1 MNSDHSYEQ
10 NNSMNVRKELWAVLQ
25 LISSNIITIYI
36 DNCILVK
43 EVYPYL
49 SRSSRANSDYG
60 FKAYLILFFIR
71 WLFLT
76 GKIQLVNT
84 LCSKVSSKNLHKL
97 ISNFVFKKS
106 LEQVYYD
113 I

>member
-1 MNSDHSYEQ
+1 MNSNHSYEQ
-10 NNSMNVRKELWAVLQ
+10 NHSMNVRKELWAILQ
-25 LISSNIITIYI
+25 LILRNIITIYI
-36 DNCILVK
+36 NNCILAK
-43 EVYPYL
+43 EVYYNL
-49 SRSSRANSDYG
+49 SRSYRANSDYG
-60 FKAYLILFFIR
+60 FRAYLILFFIR

-84 LCSKVSSKNLHKL
+84 LCAKVSSKNLHKL

>member
-1 MNSDHSYEQ
+1 MNSNHSYEQ
-10 NNSMNVRKELWAVLQ
+10 NHSMNVRKELWEILQ
-25 LISSNIITIYI
+25 FILNNIITIYI
-36 DNCILVK
+36 KNCILVK

-49 SRSSRANSDYG
+49 SRSYRANSDYG
-60 FKAYLILFFIR
+60 FRTHLILLFLR

-97 ISNFVFKKS
+97 ISNFVFKES
-106 LEQVYYD
+106 LGASLL
-113 I
+113 

>member
-1 MNSDHSYEQ
+1 MNSKHSYEQ
-10 NNSMNVRKELWAVLQ
+10 NNSMNVWKEFWAILQ
-25 LISSNIITIYI
+25 LIPRNIITIYI
-36 DNCILVK
+36 ANCILVK
-43 EVYPYL
+43 EVCPYL
-49 SRSSRANSDYG
+49 SRSYRANSDYG
-60 FKAYLILFFIR
+60 FRAYLILFFIR

-84 LCSKVSSKNLHKL
+84 LCAKVSSKNLHKL
-97 ISNFVFKKS
+97 VSNFVFKKS

>member
-1 MNSDHSYEQ
+1 MNSDLIYEQ
-10 NNSMNVRKELWAVLQ
+10 NNSMNVRKEFCAILQ
-25 LISSNIITIYI
+25 LTPRNIITIYI
-36 DNCILVK
+36 NNCILVK

-49 SRSSRANSDYG
+49 SRSYRANSDYG
-60 FKAYLILFFIR
+60 FRTHLILLFLR

-84 LCSKVSSKNLHKL
+84 LCCEVSSKDLYKL
-97 ISNFVFKKS
+97 ISNFVFKES
-106 LEQVYYD
+106 LGASL

>member
-1 MNSDHSYEQ
+1 MNSKHSYEQ
-10 NNSMNVRKELWAVLQ
+10 NNSMNVRKEFWAILQ
-25 LISSNIITIYI
+25 LIPRNIITIYI

-49 SRSSRANSDYG
+49 SRSYRANSDYG
-60 FKAYLILFFIR
+60 FRTYLILLFLR

-84 LCSKVSSKNLHKL
+84 IYSKVSYKNLHKL
-97 ISNFVFKKS
+97 ISNFVFKES
-106 LEQVYYD
+106 LGASLL
-113 I
+113 

>member
-10 NNSMNVRKELWAVLQ
+10 NNMNVRKELWTILQ
-25 LISSNIITIYI
+25 LILSNIITIYI
-36 DNCILVK
+36 NNCILVK
-43 EVYPYL
+43 EVYSYL
-49 SRSSRANSDYG
+49 GRSCSANSDYG
-60 FKAYLILFFIR
+60 FRLYLVLLFLP

-97 ISNFVFKKS
+97 ISNFVFKES
-106 LEQVYYD
+106 LGASLL
-113 I
+113 

>member
-10 NNSMNVRKELWAVLQ
+10 NNSMNVPKKLWTILQ
-25 LISSNIITIYI
+25 LILSNIITIYI
-36 DNCILVK
+36 NNCILVK
-43 EVYPYL
+43 EVYSYL
-49 SRSSRANSDYG
+49 SRSCSANSDYG
-60 FKAYLILFFIR
+60 FRLYLVLLFLP

-97 ISNFVFKKS
+97 ISNFVFKES
-106 LEQVYYD
+106 LGASLL
-113 I
+113 